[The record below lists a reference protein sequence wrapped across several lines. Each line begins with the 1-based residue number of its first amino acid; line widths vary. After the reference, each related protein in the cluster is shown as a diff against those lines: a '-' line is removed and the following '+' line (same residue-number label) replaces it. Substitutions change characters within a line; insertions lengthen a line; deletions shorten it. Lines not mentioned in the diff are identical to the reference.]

1 MEQPSKSD
9 TFLSGKV
16 AKSGLWVFALSVSDA
31 SLGLLK
37 LLIVARLLAPSD
49 FGLLGVAF
57 LIIATL
63 DTFSQTGL
71 DTALIQMK
79 DDIKPQQL
87 RPRAQTSIDSFLP
100 PPVEQTPTTSLE
112 GDWSKPILDGNRGEE

>member
-9 TFLSGKV
+9 ALLSTKV
-16 AKSGLWVFALSVSDA
+16 AKSALWVFTLRVSDA
-31 SLGLLK
+31 SLGLIK
-37 LLIVARLLAPSD
+37 LLILARLLAPSD

-79 DDIKPQQL
+79 DDIKDYLNSVWSINIIRGFILYIILYRASRFLSKQL
-87 RPRAQTSIDSFLP
+87 PGCLVCSS
-100 PPVEQTPTTSLE
+100 
-112 GDWSKPILDGNRGEE
+112 